1 MTNLSIVQVIS
12 DLMDFVN
19 FAKYAIVTDMSLL
32 IRHETAGGSG
42 QADTKQQAEVGRQ
55 TRNSRQKWAGRHET
69 AGGSGQADMK
79 QQAEVGR
86 QT

>member
-55 TRNSRQKWAGRHET
+55 KWAGRHET